1 MNDPLLITIITVLVC
16 VTLALSFILISFL
29 SQMKSI
35 RSQVHFISRNETNK
49 RLSFYGKSR
58 SFRRLASDINEI
70 LDSNDEKHRKIIAED
85 KEIKE
90 TLTNMSHDIRTPL
103 TSLKGYF
110 ELLEQTEDTEERARY
125 SSIIRGRI
133 DSLSEILETMFLYT
147 KVSNV
152 NFKLDFEPIDCSKI
166 VLETLFE
173 YYDDFSKAGYEVDVD
188 VKEGVKMIGNE
199 QSLKRIM
206 QNLIR
211 NSLYHGAGD
220 VSLKLFTDDS
230 AGTVSIVMENL
241 LKEGQMPDAGRVFDR
256 YYKGD
261 ASRHTGSSGV
271 GLSVVKTLVEAMNGR
286 ITAYVRDGRFGIE
299 AVFKLMK

>member
-1 MNDPLLITIITVLVC
+1 MSESTYVVVIVLLTVLS
-16 VTLALSFILISFL
+16 LALVFILISLL

-49 RLSFYGKSR
+49 RLTFYGKSR
-58 SFRRLASDINEI
+58 SFQKLASDINEI
-70 LDSNDEKHRKIIAED
+70 LDSYDERHEKILRED
-85 KEIKE
+85 KEIKD

-110 ELLEQTEDTEERARY
+110 ELLELTDDPEERKKY
-125 SSIIRGRI
+125 SNIINGRI

-152 NFKLDFEPIDCSKI
+152 NFKISIDPIDCSSV
-166 VLETLFE
+166 VLNTLFE
-173 YYDDFSKAGYEVDVD
+173 YYDDFQEKGYNVDVE
-188 VKEGVKMIGNE
+188 EGVRILGNE

-211 NSLYHGAGD
+211 NSLVHGERDVKLSLKPVEDGKKVEITVDNLMEEGQNPD
-220 VSLKLFTDDS
+220 VSK
-230 AGTVSIVMENL
+230 
-241 LKEGQMPDAGRVFDR
+241 VFDR

-261 ASRHTGSSGV
+261 VSRHTGSSGV
-271 GLSVVKTLVEAMNGR
+271 GLSVVKKLVESMNGE
-286 ITAYVRDGRFGIE
+286 IKAVVEGRR
-299 AVFKLMK
+299 FKIIMTFKTI

>member
-1 MNDPLLITIITVLVC
+1 MSEQAMIVIIVLLTVVS
-16 VTLALSFILISFL
+16 LALAFILISLL
-29 SQMKSI
+29 SQMRSI
-35 RSQVHFISRNETNK
+35 RSQVHFISRNETRK
-49 RLSFYGKSR
+49 RLTFYGKSR

-70 LDSNDEKHRKIIAED
+70 LDTYDERHEKILRED
-85 KEIKE
+85 KEIKD

-110 ELLEQTEDTEERARY
+110 VLLEQTDDPEERRKY
-125 SSIIRGRI
+125 SSIITGRI

-152 NFKLDFEPIDCSKI
+152 NFKISIDPIECSKI
-166 VLETLFE
+166 ILETLFE
-173 YYDDFSKAGYEVDVD
+173 YYDDFQDKGFEVDVD
-188 VKEGVKMIGNE
+188 VDEGIRILGNE

-211 NSLYHGAGD
+211 NSLVHGGGD
-220 VSLKLFTDDS
+220 VKLSVKRDEQGKKVVITLD
-230 AGTVSIVMENL
+230 NL
-241 LKEGQMPDAGRVFDR
+241 LLEGQNPDPKKVFDR

-271 GLSVVKTLVEAMNGR
+271 GLSVVKKLVESMSGDISA
-286 ITAYVRDGRFGIE
+286 VVSDGRFKI
-299 AVFKLMK
+299 AMSFKTI

>member
-1 MNDPLLITIITVLVC
+1 MSEQAMIVLIVLLTVVS
-16 VTLALSFILISFL
+16 LALAFILISLL
-29 SQMKSI
+29 SQMRSI
-35 RSQVHFISRNETNK
+35 RSQVHFISRNETRK
-49 RLSFYGKSR
+49 RLTFYGKSR

-70 LDSNDEKHRKIIAED
+70 LDSYDERHEKILRED
-85 KEIKE
+85 KEIKD

-110 ELLEQTEDTEERARY
+110 ELLEQTDDPEERRKY
-125 SSIIRGRI
+125 SSIITGRI

-152 NFKLDFEPIDCSKI
+152 NFKISIDPIECSKI
-166 VLETLFE
+166 ILETLFE
-173 YYDDFSKAGYEVDVD
+173 YYDDFQDKGFEVDVD
-188 VKEGVKMIGNE
+188 VDEGIRILGNE

-211 NSLYHGAGD
+211 NSLVHGGGD
-220 VSLKLFTDDS
+220 VELSVKRDEQGKKVVITLD
-230 AGTVSIVMENL
+230 NL
-241 LKEGQMPDAGRVFDR
+241 LLEGQNPDPKKVFDR

-271 GLSVVKTLVEAMNGR
+271 GLSVVKKLVESMSGDISA
-286 ITAYVRDGRFGIE
+286 VVSDGRFKI
-299 AVFKLMK
+299 AMSFKTI

>member
-1 MNDPLLITIITVLVC
+1 MNESVLIALLVVLIV
-16 VTLALSFILISFL
+16 VTLALVFTLISIL
-29 SQMKSI
+29 SQMRSI
-35 RSQVHFISRNETNK
+35 RSQVHFISDNDTNK
-49 RLSFYGKSR
+49 RLTFYGKSR
-58 SFRRLASDINEI
+58 SFRKLASDINEI
-70 LDSNDEKHRKIIAED
+70 LDSYDKRHEKILRED

-110 ELLEQTEDTEERARY
+110 ELMETTDDPEERRKY
-125 SSIIRGRI
+125 SSIIKGRI

-152 NFKLDFEPIDCSKI
+152 NYKINIEPIDCSKVI
-166 VLETLFE
+166 LDTLFE
-173 YYDDFSKAGYEVDVD
+173 YYDDFQEKGYEVDIKAD
-188 VKEGVKMIGNE
+188 EGLRILGNE

-211 NSLYHGAGD
+211 NSLVHGAGD
-220 VSLKLFTDDS
+220 VKLRVFKDGGNSVRVILDN
-230 AGTVSIVMENL
+230 IL
-241 LKEGQMPDAGRVFDR
+241 PEGASPDPNKVFDR

-271 GLSVVKTLVEAMNGR
+271 GLSVVKKLVESMNGD
-286 ITAYVRDGRFGIE
+286 IKASVNDGRFQVE
-299 AVFKLMK
+299 MSFKAI

>member
-1 MNDPLLITIITVLVC
+1 MSEQAMIVIIVLLTVVS
-16 VTLALSFILISFL
+16 LALAFILISLL
-29 SQMKSI
+29 SQMRSI
-35 RSQVHFISRNETNK
+35 RSQVHFISRNETRK
-49 RLSFYGKSR
+49 RLTFYGKSR

-70 LDSNDEKHRKIIAED
+70 LDTYDERHEKILRED
-85 KEIKE
+85 KEIKD

-110 ELLEQTEDTEERARY
+110 ELLEQTDDPEERRKY
-125 SSIIRGRI
+125 SSIITGRI

-152 NFKLDFEPIDCSKI
+152 NFKISIDPIECSKI
-166 VLETLFE
+166 ILETLFE
-173 YYDDFSKAGYEVDVD
+173 YYDDFQDKGFEVDVD
-188 VKEGVKMIGNE
+188 VDEGIRILGNE

-211 NSLYHGAGD
+211 NSLVHGGGD
-220 VSLKLFTDDS
+220 VKLSVKRDEQGKKVVITLD
-230 AGTVSIVMENL
+230 NL
-241 LKEGQMPDAGRVFDR
+241 LLEGQNPDPQKVFDR

-271 GLSVVKTLVEAMNGR
+271 GLSVVKKLVESMSGDISA
-286 ITAYVRDGRFGIE
+286 VVSDGRFKI
-299 AVFKLMK
+299 AMSFKTI

>member
-1 MNDPLLITIITVLVC
+1 MNESVLIALLVVLIV
-16 VTLALSFILISFL
+16 VTLALVFTLISIL
-29 SQMKSI
+29 SQMRSI
-35 RSQVHFISRNETNK
+35 RSQVHFISDNDTNK
-49 RLSFYGKSR
+49 RITFYGKSR
-58 SFRRLASDINEI
+58 SFRKLASDINEI
-70 LDSNDEKHRKIIAED
+70 LDSYDKRHEKILRED

-110 ELLEQTEDTEERARY
+110 ELMETTDDPEERRKY
-125 SSIIRGRI
+125 SSIIKGRI

-152 NFKLDFEPIDCSKI
+152 NYKINIEPIDCSKVI
-166 VLETLFE
+166 LDTLFE
-173 YYDDFSKAGYEVDVD
+173 YYDDFQEKGYEVDIKAD
-188 VKEGVKMIGNE
+188 EGLRILGNE

-211 NSLYHGAGD
+211 NSLVHGAGD
-220 VSLKLFTDDS
+220 VKLRVFNDGGNSVRVILDNILPKGAS
-230 AGTVSIVMENL
+230 
-241 LKEGQMPDAGRVFDR
+241 PDPNKVFDR

-271 GLSVVKTLVEAMNGR
+271 GLSVVKKLVESMNGD
-286 ITAYVRDGRFGIE
+286 IKASVNDGRFQVE
-299 AVFKLMK
+299 MSFKAI

>member
-1 MNDPLLITIITVLVC
+1 MSEQAMIVLIVLLTVVS
-16 VTLALSFILISFL
+16 LALAFILISLL
-29 SQMKSI
+29 SQMRSI
-35 RSQVHFISRNETNK
+35 RSQVHFISRNETRK
-49 RLSFYGKSR
+49 RLTFYGKSR

-70 LDSNDEKHRKIIAED
+70 LDSYDERHEKILRED
-85 KEIKE
+85 KEIKD

-110 ELLEQTEDTEERARY
+110 ELLEQTDDPEERRKY
-125 SSIIRGRI
+125 SSIITGRI

-152 NFKLDFEPIDCSKI
+152 NFKISIDPIECSKI
-166 VLETLFE
+166 ILETLFE
-173 YYDDFSKAGYEVDVD
+173 YYDDFQDKGFEVDVD
-188 VKEGVKMIGNE
+188 VDEGIRILGNE

-211 NSLYHGAGD
+211 NSLVHGGGD
-220 VSLKLFTDDS
+220 VKLSVKRDEQGKKVVITLD
-230 AGTVSIVMENL
+230 NL
-241 LKEGQMPDAGRVFDR
+241 LLEGQNPDPQKVFDR

-271 GLSVVKTLVEAMNGR
+271 GLSVVKKLVESMNGD
-286 ITAYVRDGRFGIE
+286 ISAVVSDGRFKI
-299 AVFKLMK
+299 AMSFKTI

>member
-1 MNDPLLITIITVLVC
+1 MNDPILMVVTIIMIVIA
-16 VTLALSFILISFL
+16 LALAFILISLL

-35 RSQVHFISRNETNK
+35 RKQVHFISRNDTNK
-49 RLSFYGKSR
+49 RITFYGKSR
-58 SFRRLASDINEI
+58 SFRKLASDINEI
-70 LDSNDEKHRKIIAED
+70 LDSYDERHEKILRED
-85 KEIKE
+85 KEIKD

-110 ELLEQTEDTEERARY
+110 ELMEQTDDPDERQKY
-125 SSIIRGRI
+125 SSIIAGRI

-152 NFKLDFEPIDCSKI
+152 NYKIEVEPIDCSRTI
-166 VLETLFE
+166 LETLFE
-173 YYDDFSKAGYEVDVD
+173 YYDEFQEKGYEVDVD
-188 VKEGVKMIGNE
+188 VEEGIKIVGNE

-211 NSLYHGAGD
+211 NSLVHGDGD
-220 VSLKLFTDDS
+220 VKLSLKPSEDRKNVTIIL
-230 AGTVSIVMENL
+230 GNLMKEN
-241 LKEGQMPDAGRVFDR
+241 EDPDPKRVFDR

-271 GLSVVKTLVEAMNGR
+271 GLSVVKKLVESMNGQ
-286 ITAYVRDGRFGIE
+286 IE
-299 AVFKLMK
+299 ARVEGRRFIIRMVFKTI

>member
-1 MNDPLLITIITVLVC
+1 MSEQAMIVLIVLLTVVS
-16 VTLALSFILISFL
+16 LALAFILISLL
-29 SQMKSI
+29 SQMRSI
-35 RSQVHFISRNETNK
+35 RSQVHFISRNETRK
-49 RLSFYGKSR
+49 RLTFYGKSR

-70 LDSNDEKHRKIIAED
+70 LDSYDERHEKILRED
-85 KEIKE
+85 KEIKD

-110 ELLEQTEDTEERARY
+110 ELLEQTDDPEERRKY
-125 SSIIRGRI
+125 SSIITGRI

-152 NFKLDFEPIDCSKI
+152 NFKISIDPIECSKI
-166 VLETLFE
+166 ILETLFE
-173 YYDDFSKAGYEVDVD
+173 YYDDFQDKGFEVDVD
-188 VKEGVKMIGNE
+188 VDEGIRILGNE

-211 NSLYHGAGD
+211 NSLVHGGGD
-220 VSLKLFTDDS
+220 VKLSVKRDEQGKKVVITLD
-230 AGTVSIVMENL
+230 NL
-241 LKEGQMPDAGRVFDR
+241 LVEGQNPDPQKVFDR

-271 GLSVVKTLVEAMNGR
+271 GLSVVKKLVESMSGDISA
-286 ITAYVRDGRFGIE
+286 VVSDGRFKI
-299 AVFKLMK
+299 AMSFKTI

>member
-1 MNDPLLITIITVLVC
+1 MSEQAMIVLIVLLTVVS
-16 VTLALSFILISFL
+16 LALAFILISLL
-29 SQMKSI
+29 SQMRSI
-35 RSQVHFISRNETNK
+35 RSQVHFISRNETRK
-49 RLSFYGKSR
+49 RLTFYGKSR

-70 LDSNDEKHRKIIAED
+70 LDSYDERHEKILRED
-85 KEIKE
+85 KEIKD

-110 ELLEQTEDTEERARY
+110 ELLEQTDDPEERRKY
-125 SSIIRGRI
+125 SSIITGRI

-152 NFKLDFEPIDCSKI
+152 NFKISIDPIDCSKI
-166 VLETLFE
+166 ILETLFE
-173 YYDDFSKAGYEVDVD
+173 YYDDFQDKGFEVDVD
-188 VKEGVKMIGNE
+188 VDEGIRILGNE

-211 NSLYHGAGD
+211 NSLVHGGGD
-220 VSLKLFTDDS
+220 VKLSVKRDEQGKKVVITLD
-230 AGTVSIVMENL
+230 NL
-241 LKEGQMPDAGRVFDR
+241 LVEGQNPDPQKVFDR

-271 GLSVVKTLVEAMNGR
+271 GLSVVKKLVESMSGDISA
-286 ITAYVRDGRFGIE
+286 VVSDGRFKI
-299 AVFKLMK
+299 AMSFKTI

>member
-1 MNDPLLITIITVLVC
+1 MSEQAMIVLIVLLTVVS
-16 VTLALSFILISFL
+16 LALAFILISLL
-29 SQMKSI
+29 SQMRSI
-35 RSQVHFISRNETNK
+35 RSQVHFISRNETRK
-49 RLSFYGKSR
+49 RLTFYGKSR

-70 LDSNDEKHRKIIAED
+70 LDSYDERHEKILRED
-85 KEIKE
+85 KEIKD

-110 ELLEQTEDTEERARY
+110 ELLEQTDDPEERSKY
-125 SSIIRGRI
+125 SSIITGRI

-152 NFKLDFEPIDCSKI
+152 NFKISIDPIECSKI
-166 VLETLFE
+166 ILETLFE
-173 YYDDFSKAGYEVDVD
+173 YYDDFQDKGFEVDVD
-188 VKEGVKMIGNE
+188 VDEGIRILGNE

-211 NSLYHGAGD
+211 NSLVHGGGD
-220 VSLKLFTDDS
+220 VKLSVKRDEQGKKVVITLD
-230 AGTVSIVMENL
+230 NL
-241 LKEGQMPDAGRVFDR
+241 LLEGQNPDPQKVFDR

-271 GLSVVKTLVEAMNGR
+271 GLSVVKKLVESMSGDISAVVSNGR
-286 ITAYVRDGRFGIE
+286 
-299 AVFKLMK
+299 FKIAMSFKTI

>member
-1 MNDPLLITIITVLVC
+1 MTESNLVIVAVLLTVLS
-16 VTLALSFILISFL
+16 LALTFILISLL

-35 RSQVHFISRNETNK
+35 RSQVHFISRNDTNK
-49 RLSFYGKSR
+49 RITFYGKSR
-58 SFRRLASDINEI
+58 SFRRLAKDINEI
-70 LDSNDEKHRKIIAED
+70 IDSYDERHEKILRED
-85 KEIKE
+85 REIKD

-110 ELLEQTEDTEERARY
+110 ELLEQTEDPEDRRKY
-125 SSIIRGRI
+125 SSVIRGRI

-152 NFKLDFEPIDCSKI
+152 NFKISIEPVDCSKV

-173 YYDDFSKAGYEVDVD
+173 YYDDFQDKGYSVDVD
-188 VKEGVKMIGNE
+188 VDEKITILGNE

-211 NSLYHGAGD
+211 NSLVHGNGD
-220 VSLKLFTDDS
+220 VKLSLKPSQDNKN
-230 AGTVSIVMENL
+230 VIISIDNL
-241 LKEGQMPDAGRVFDR
+241 LKEGENPDPRKVFDR

-271 GLSVVKTLVEAMNGR
+271 GLSVVKKLVDSMNGD
-286 ITAYVRDGRFGIE
+286 ITASVRNGRFIIE
-299 AVFKLMK
+299 MKFKMV